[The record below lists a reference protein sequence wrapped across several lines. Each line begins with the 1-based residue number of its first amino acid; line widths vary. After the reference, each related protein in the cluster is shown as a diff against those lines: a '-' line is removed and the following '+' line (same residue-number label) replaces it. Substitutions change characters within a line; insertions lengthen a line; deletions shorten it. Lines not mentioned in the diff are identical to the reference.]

1 MTPCRARQFILDS
14 PIEGRSCVNPF
25 LHKTCKCEL
34 CSRGYGES
42 SDDESEEN
50 RGEDTRAMH
59 SAGNPKPAGSSGWKK
74 PIEVDVEGQPWGPMK
89 DSLQKDIQKY
99 AKELDPSSGWEGQ
112 PQKLRR
118 NLYKRLYAGEYCP
131 YSRHSNLCFPHFVHV
146 FKAIA
151 DECVTRVDW
160 EISGDNTKVSDKYI
174 QPIITKTLITARYR
188 INQLIDGDHRRPDDV
203 PLAYWK
209 KMVEIRS
216 TDTAKQKSAHMRAI
230 SQSKVSTSKKLKAIE
245 REVVSRLV
253 SIQAGLM
260 FRHPHVLMSFLCP

>member
-1 MTPCRARQFILDS
+1 MPPCRARQFILDS
-14 PIEGRSCVNPF
+14 PIEGRLCVNTF

-99 AKELDPSSGWEGQ
+99 AKDLDPSSGWEGQ

-118 NLYKRLYAGEYCP
+118 NLYKRLYAGEYCCH
-131 YSRHSNLCFPHFVHV
+131 SRHSNL
-146 FKAIA
+146 
-151 DECVTRVDW
+151 
-160 EISGDNTKVSDKYI
+160 
-174 QPIITKTLITARYR
+174 
-188 INQLIDGDHRRPDDV
+188 
-203 PLAYWK
+203 
-209 KMVEIRS
+209 
-216 TDTAKQKSAHMRAI
+216 
-230 SQSKVSTSKKLKAIE
+230 
-245 REVVSRLV
+245 
-253 SIQAGLM
+253 
-260 FRHPHVLMSFLCP
+260 